1 MNLINFDS
9 QNLIFALDIGT
20 RSIIGTVGIVR
31 DKKFNVVAEY
41 YIEHEERAM
50 IDGQIHDINRVANGV
65 KIVKNKL
72 EEKLKMTL
80 NNVSIAAAG
89 RFLRTTEVKSEIDID
104 NEKVIDKEVIRALE
118 LTAVKDA
125 KDKVN
130 NYLEEKLY
138 LVGYSVKSYYLNGY
152 VISNLISHK
161 GEQVG
166 CEIIATFLPRSVID
180 SLYAVMEK
188 VNLKVTNLTLEPI
201 AAMEAAIPSNLR
213 LLNLALVDVG
223 AGTSDIAISCDDS
236 ISAYGMVPIAGDEVT
251 EAVAQAFLVNFNT
264 AERMKKESS
273 YKEEI
278 NYVDVLG
285 LENLVLSEQILR
297 VIEPVSKKI
306 SKEVGDKI
314 IELNGGKSPK
324 AVFLVGGGAHTPGF
338 KEDLS
343 QVLNLPL
350 QRIAIKGREAVTECV
365 PMDNNLGSI
374 GVTVLGIALVA
385 IRSLGHDFI
394 DVSLNDKI
402 ISLFNSHRHTVMD
415 VIMQAGISPK
425 VLMVKNGTNIK
436 FTINDIKR
444 VSFGDLGENATIL
457 INNIAKNIDSEVKEG
472 DDIILNFAKQGKEAC
487 PKLLDYIENF
497 NSVSFFINDKMKNT
511 EPLGFINN
519 LRVTLQEKIKDGD
532 NVKLLFTK
540 TLGEYVQYF
549 EDYKKDYKYTIE
561 GMNINDDYEIGEEDK
576 IYTIPSLD
584 IDNMVMDNN
593 INLNEAVIN
602 KTVLMVKI
610 NNKEVELKNKM
621 KYVFIDIFDYI
632 KFDLSYSRGNLVL
645 MINDKKAGYQD
656 VIAEGDNIRV
666 FWDNID

>member
-1 MNLINFDS
+1 MNLMNFDS
-9 QNLIFALDIGT
+9 NDLIFALDIGT

-31 DKKFNVVAEY
+31 DKKFNVIAEY
-41 YIEHEERAM
+41 YIEHDERAM

-72 EEKLKMTL
+72 EEKLKITL
-80 NNVSIAAAG
+80 TNVSIAAAG

-138 LVGYSVKSYYLNGY
+138 LVGYTVKSYFLNGY

-161 GEQVG
+161 GETVS
-166 CEIIATFLPRSVID
+166 CKIIATFLPRSVID
-180 SLYAVMEK
+180 SLYAVIEK
-188 VNLKVTNLTLEPI
+188 VDLKVTNLTLEPI

-223 AGTSDIAISCDDS
+223 AGTSDIAISSDDS

-264 AERMKKESS
+264 AERMKKECSI
-273 YKEEI
+273 KEEI
-278 NYVDVLG
+278 SYVDVLG
-285 LENLVLSEQILR
+285 LENLIFSTQILR
-297 VIEPVSKKI
+297 VIEPISKKI
-306 SKEVGDKI
+306 SKEVGDRI

-324 AVFLVGGGAHTPGF
+324 AVFLVGGGAHTPGL

-350 QRIAIKGREAVTECV
+350 QRIAIKGRESVIECV
-365 PMDNNLGSI
+365 PMDNDLGSI

-394 DVSLNDKI
+394 NVRLNDKI

-425 VLMVKNGTNIK
+425 VLIAKNGTNIK

-444 VSFGDLGENATIL
+444 VSFGDLGENAIIL
-457 INNIAKNIDSEVKEG
+457 INNITKNIDSEVNEG
-472 DDIILNFAKQGKEAC
+472 DEITLNFAKQGKEAC
-487 PKLLDYIENF
+487 PKLLDYIQNF
-497 NSVSFFINDKMKNT
+497 NSISFFINDKIKNT

-519 LRVTLQEKIKDGD
+519 LRVTLKEKIKDGD
-532 NVKLLFTK
+532 NVKLLLTK
-540 TLGEYVQYF
+540 TLGEYVKYF
-549 EDYKKDYKYTIE
+549 ENNKEEYKYTIE
-561 GMNINDDYEIGEEDK
+561 GMNICDNYEIEEEDK
-576 IYTIPSLD
+576 IYSIPSLD
-584 IDNMVMDNN
+584 VENMGMNN
-593 INLNEAVIN
+593 NTELNGTVIN
-602 KTVLMVKI
+602 KTVLKVKI
-610 NNKEVELKNKM
+610 NGKEVELKNKM
-621 KYVFIDIFDYI
+621 QYVFIDIFDYF

-656 VIAEGDNIRV
+656 VIAQGDNIRV
-666 FWDNID
+666 LWDNMD